1 MEIQEVVA
9 DLSTQVF
16 PTIENEL
23 LRYYYCMLFLQQ
35 EELSFICNGGV
46 DRIIEESKKYGRD
59 GDQARFIKI
68 TLHKIYSINNL
79 GYGVVVSNAYV
90 FTNNINMQKN
100 LDSKHGK
107 NMDQSKKSAVNIR
120 TQLMSGGKIPVE
132 KMISHRVPFT
142 LDNIPQFISSIGI
155 THLGDVF
162 GINNYYT
169 LYQDKRLTPFKKNYL
184 RTMNS
189 RMYGSSSSFV
199 GSILS
204 GDIPKIEE
212 DMFLKN
218 MTFVE

>member
-1 MEIQEVVA
+1 MAIQGVIE
-9 DLSTQVF
+9 DLSKQVF
-16 PTIENEL
+16 PTIEHDE

-35 EELSFICNGGV
+35 EELSFICDGGV
-46 DRIIEESKKYGRD
+46 DKIIEKSKRYRRE

-68 TLHKIYSINNL
+68 VLHKIYSINNL

-107 NMDQSKKSAVNIR
+107 NMDQSKKSGINIR
-120 TQLMSGGKIPVE
+120 TQLMSGGQIPVE

-142 LDNIPQFISSIGI
+142 LDNIHQFISSLGI
-155 THLGDVF
+155 THLGGVF

-169 LYQDKRLTPFKKNYL
+169 LYQHRQLTPFKKNYL

-212 DMFLKN
+212 DMFLEN
-218 MTFVE
+218 ITFVD

>member
-1 MEIQEVVA
+1 MEIQDVIQ
-9 DLSTQVF
+9 DLSVQIF
-16 PTIENEL
+16 PTIKNDTL
-23 LRYYYCMLFLQQ
+23 KYYYCMLFLQQ

-46 DRIIEESKKYGRD
+46 DRIISESTKYAREV
-59 GDQARFIKI
+59 DQARFIKI

-107 NMDQSKKSAVNIR
+107 NMDQSKKSVVNIR
-120 TQLMSGGKIPVE
+120 TQLLSGGKIPVE
-132 KMISHRVPFT
+132 KMQSHRVPFT
-142 LDNIPQFISSIGI
+142 LDNVGQFISSIEI
-155 THLGDVF
+155 TPLGDVF

-169 LYQDKRLTPFKKNYL
+169 LYQDKKLTPFKKNYL

-199 GSILS
+199 GSILTGS
-204 GDIPKIEE
+204 IPKIEE
-212 DMFLKN
+212 DMFLEN
-218 MTFVE
+218 ITFL